1 MMEENSKI
9 DNLKKQIFSSK
20 EIFSRLF
27 IPVAKLSHNSP
38 ILKQFE
44 EQKNTI
50 VLQTTFGQV
59 EIRNRLLTETHSR
72 LLAEIIACGSLEQS
86 GNGQVMVR
94 FSESEILH
102 NLKMGN
108 KNHLHLRELIKQ
120 IGDARYYV
128 GIRRSKPLKIIEDHS
143 IEIFDGVQTII
154 LTKEYVEANQIDFA
168 IANST
173 LNEKMRS
180 LKVSTIPTIVKVI
193 YANSLGC
200 SDYSIHL
207 NQVLDQIGLITTK
220 KSLETLRASL
230 DEYTAILESDFYIK
244 YLKSEK
250 RFETTPEIENKL
262 TFVRELVDDDIFAKY
277 ENIKFI
283 TEDVTHTI
291 KSIKKNGFR
300 DFSIETYEG
309 SILHFQSFI
318 DDFLYFLDELKDRKN
333 KVDLSAISEIKKQP
347 SLFD

>member
-1 MMEENSKI
+1 MENTKI

-38 ILKQFE
+38 MLKQFE

-50 VLQTTFGQV
+50 VLQTSFGQV

-72 LLAEIIACGSLEQS
+72 LIAEIIACGSLEQLS
-86 GNGQVMVR
+86 NGQVKVR
-94 FSESEILH
+94 FSESEILN
-102 NLKMGN
+102 NLKMGS

-143 IEIFDGVQTII
+143 IEIFDGIQTIV

-180 LKVSTIPTIVKVI
+180 LKVSTIPTIIKVI

-200 SDYSIHL
+200 SGYSIHL
-207 NQVLDQIGLITTK
+207 NKVLDQIGFITTK

-230 DEYTAILESDFYIK
+230 DEYTTILEKDFFIR

-262 TFVRELVDDDIFAKY
+262 TFVRELIDDDIFSQYTNLKISTDDAIYTIK
-277 ENIKFI
+277 NIKK
-283 TEDVTHTI
+283 V
-291 KSIKKNGFR
+291 GFR
-300 DFSIETYEG
+300 EFIIATNEG
-309 SILHFQSFI
+309 MELSFQSFI
-318 DDFLYFLDELKDRKN
+318 DDFLYFLDELKEKKH
-333 KVDLSAISEIKKQP
+333 KVEMTAITKSRDQKT
-347 SLFD
+347 LFD